1 MNRTSL
7 AVTIVLSFL
16 ILLPIGLVGIVSG
29 QNQTVSIAILN
40 FQDDTGANAPAELG
54 QKLAQDLHQKV
65 ATGYKDLLPRL
76 VAGSDAAAVKG
87 FTIDQIAALGKQ
99 NGAKFVVRGGL
110 LTLTSEL
117 AGSDSKVTVQLYADI
132 ISADTSALVTT
143 VRAEGSATQSG
154 AAPQLSALDVKNDQF
169 PSSGVGQALT
179 SAIAQLADS
188 VHQAISAGASTG
200 PATSDT
206 GQIATQTQPDTAQ
219 PTTQTDAAKT
229 AEADTDLQQLIAQ
242 AESLLSS
249 SANPSGQSAT
259 AASQD
264 LQALKAALESKAT
277 LMQSGQDTSQADQGI
292 ATQRQALQTA
302 VAQMT
307 TEAAAASSSGT
318 VSTNTE
324 QQPGTPKK
332 NFLDK
337 INDSAG
343 KALGFLQQIQQIR
356 TTLQSLKE
364 SSASTNQ
371 TTTGGSTSTTGQTNP
386 GNTGATEQQLG
397 EVNGVVTDQNGT
409 PIPSAQVAEQ
419 TSGTSSSTD
428 NNGQYDLKGLLA
440 NQIATLVVTAGG
452 KTMSA
457 QTPITSGQT
466 ATVDFQFKPD
476 TGSGIHP
483 IVLPPTVIV
492 NSPAGAKIG
501 ALKGVV
507 RDAQGRPVARALVTL
522 RGLGIAR
529 TNSQGEYQFLN
540 VPVGAQQLTVNQSGL
555 QAKTAQVQVSAAKS
569 TDAPVQFGAGD
580 RIAGLTRSSLLSSVS
595 GMTLRGS
602 VLDTGNNPIAG
613 AKIAVIQQTSA
624 VAVFTGP
631 NGGFELKNVKPGAF
645 RVIASKAGFYSSLQN
660 VTLGSGPSN
669 SVEFRLK
676 QQNSPLVASLLKR
689 DLNRQATIR
698 GRVLAANGN
707 PIVNATVVLKPVA
720 GASPLT
726 TVKTNPTGEYQ
737 FNIGAGQYEVRVSRD
752 SFQAASRVVEAKA
765 GALTQTDFAL
775 KPAVIDS
782 GRIQGNQTSTTTVT
796 RPAKPGSLVGQVLD
810 AKTGRPVAGAIVSIS
825 GSQHTPTNQTGNFA
839 FANLSPGNYQVTIT
853 KTGYSTVEQMVSIRS
868 GETAQ
873 TSFALAT
880 PSGPMGIR
888 RP

>member
-76 VAGSDAAAVKG
+76 VVGSDAAAVKG
-87 FTIDQIAALGKQ
+87 LTIDQIAALGKQ

-169 PSSGVGQALT
+169 PASGVGQALT

-188 VHQAISAGASTG
+188 VHQAISGTGTG
-200 PATSDT
+200 PTTSDT
-206 GQIATQTQPDTAQ
+206 GQVATQTQPDTAQ

-229 AEADTDLQQLIAQ
+229 AEADTDLQQLITQ

-277 LMQSGQDTSQADQGI
+277 LMQSGQNTSQADQEI

-324 QQPGTPKK
+324 QQQGTPKK

-371 TTTGGSTSTTGQTNP
+371 TTTGGSTSTTGQTNS

-466 ATVDFQFKPD
+466 ATVDFQLKPD

-540 VPVGAQQLTVNQSGL
+540 VPVGAQQLTVNQSGQ

-624 VAVFTGP
+624 VAVFTGA

-645 RVIASKAGFYSSLQN
+645 RVIASKAGFYSSVQD

-707 PIVNATVVLKPVA
+707 PVVNATVMLKAVA
-720 GASPLT
+720 GAPLT
-726 TVKTNPTGEYQ
+726 TVKTNQTGEYQ
-737 FNIGAGQYEVRVSRD
+737 FTVGAGQYEVRVSRD

-765 GALTQTDFAL
+765 GALTQNDFAL
-775 KPAVIDS
+775 KPAVLDS

-796 RPAKPGSLVGQVLD
+796 RPVKPGTLVGQVLD
-810 AKTGRPVAGAIVSIS
+810 AKTGRPVTGAIVSIS
-825 GSQHTPTNQTGNFA
+825 GSQRTPTNQTGNFA

-853 KTGYSTVEQMVSIRS
+853 KTGYSTVQRMVSIRS
-868 GETAQ
+868 GETTQ

-880 PSGPMGIR
+880 PAGPMGIR